1 MRSFVL
7 LGSMLQ
13 SSSLVK
19 ADCTL
24 QDGTVQIG
32 ARKFSE
38 FTRKTSLSTKISPK
52 TTQKSMIFTLIYPE
66 STSNFTRTS
75 NFYPRLIPEI
85 SPLAAVNNYSASCMT
100 RNETISSF
108 LV

>member
-32 ARKFSE
+32 ARKLSE
-38 FTRKTSLSTKISPK
+38 FSRKTSPYTKTFPK
-52 TTQKSMIFTLIYPE
+52 TTQKSMIFIHIYPQI
-66 STSNFTRTS
+66 NLK
-75 NFYPRLIPEI
+75 FYPNIELSPRLIPEI
-85 SPLAAVNNYSASCMT
+85 SLTTTVNVYAT
-100 RNETISSF
+100 SF
-108 LV
+108 MVRDD

>member
-32 ARKFSE
+32 ARKYY
-38 FTRKTSLSTKISPK
+38 FTLYFYPQFHPRLPPNQPKISSRHKNYPTFITKMAKK
-52 TTQKSMIFTLIYPE
+52 TDD
-66 STSNFTRTS
+66 
-75 NFYPRLIPEI
+75 
-85 SPLAAVNNYSASCMT
+85 
-100 RNETISSF
+100 
-108 LV
+108 

>member
-32 ARKFSE
+32 ARKLSKFPP
-38 FTRKTSLSTKISPK
+38 KTSISTK
-52 TTQKSMIFTLIYPE
+52 T
-66 STSNFTRTS
+66 
-75 NFYPRLIPEI
+75 
-85 SPLAAVNNYSASCMT
+85 
-100 RNETISSF
+100 F
-108 LV
+108 LEPT

>member
-32 ARKFSE
+32 ARKLSE
-38 FTRKTSLSTKISPK
+38 FSRKTSPYTKTYPK
-52 TTQKSMIFTLIYPE
+52 TNQKSMIFIHIYPQINLKFTP
-66 STSNFTRTS
+66 TSNFHPDW
-75 NFYPRLIPEI
+75 YPKFHSQALLSSMRHRLW
-85 SPLAAVNNYSASCMT
+85 S
-100 RNETISSF
+100 ETISSF
-108 LV
+108 LG

>member
-38 FTRKTSLSTKISPK
+38 FPQKTSLLTKISAK
-52 TTQKSMIFTLIYPE
+52 TTEKSL
-66 STSNFTRTS
+66 
-75 NFYPRLIPEI
+75 
-85 SPLAAVNNYSASCMT
+85 
-100 RNETISSF
+100 F
-108 LV
+108 LLF

>member
-38 FTRKTSLSTKISPK
+38 ISPRNIPYPSPK
-52 TTQKSMIFTLIYPE
+52 PPKNQLLIFTLE
-66 STSNFTRTS
+66 STTNFTPTS
-75 NFYPRLIPEI
+75 NYYPRLMPEI
-85 SPLAAVNNYSASCMT
+85 SPVTVVYIYSTSCMT

-108 LV
+108 LG

>member
-32 ARKFSE
+32 ARKLSE
-38 FTRKTSLSTKISPK
+38 FPQKHPFPPNHFLNL
-52 TTQKSMIFTLIYPE
+52 TQKSLRFILIQPQILPQHRTFTPD
-66 STSNFTRTS
+66 
-75 NFYPRLIPEI
+75 
-85 SPLAAVNNYSASCMT
+85 
-100 RNETISSF
+100 
-108 LV
+108 

>member
-24 QDGTVQIG
+24 QDGTVQLG
-32 ARKFSE
+32 ARKLSE
-38 FTRKTSLSTKISPK
+38 FPQKHPLLPKPSLKPPK
-52 TTQKSMIFTLIYPE
+52 NQLY
-66 STSNFTRTS
+66 
-75 NFYPRLIPEI
+75 L
-85 SPLAAVNNYSASCMT
+85 L
-100 RNETISSF
+100 
-108 LV
+108 

>member
-38 FTRKTSLSTKISPK
+38 ISPRNIPYH
-52 TTQKSMIFTLIYPE
+52 QIFPQSHPKI
-66 STSNFTRTS
+66 
-75 NFYPRLIPEI
+75 
-85 SPLAAVNNYSASCMT
+85 NYSYLPSNQPQILPQH
-100 RNETISSF
+100 RTITPD
-108 LV
+108 